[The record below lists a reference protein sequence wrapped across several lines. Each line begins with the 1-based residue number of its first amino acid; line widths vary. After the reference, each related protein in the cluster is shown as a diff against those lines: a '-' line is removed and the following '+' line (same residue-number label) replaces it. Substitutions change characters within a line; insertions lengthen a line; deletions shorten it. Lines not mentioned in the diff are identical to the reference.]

1 MKGLKARDVTHN
13 NFGLTFSY
21 TGGADSFLLE
31 VSDAKKPIYSSVIDR
46 YDSGA
51 IQELLVTDKDGKYVQ
66 MRYAN
71 GEPAFDDEGYPI
83 WQTVKNTYE
92 IPAWFVESLGIKF
105 TKDSQYTVSLTP
117 MYDGKKAAK
126 ATSVKVKTTKI
137 PAQDWWLEPSYDDGT
152 GEWIEPRGGMSIAV
166 SEYDRGQELNDGSTT
181 LYAVSGNTYTL
192 TANVQYN
199 RGRVNDTLVWSVG
212 DGKIATVKAAA
223 GTYCITL
230 KGMKPGT
237 TELEVRSKLL
247 GNKVIA
253 RYEIKVSSVGN
264 AYNRFY
270 GENEP
275 NDSVSGRMAAAF
287 GEVKP
292 QLVRRKEMIL

>member
-1 MKGLKARDVTHN
+1 M
-13 NFGLTFSY
+13 
-21 TGGADSFLLE
+21 
-31 VSDAKKPIYSSVIDR
+31 
-46 YDSGA
+46 
-51 IQELLVTDKDGKYVQ
+51 
-66 MRYAN
+66 
-71 GEPAFDDEGYPI
+71 
-83 WQTVKNTYE
+83 KNTYE
-92 IPAWFVESLGIKF
+92 IPAWFVEHCGIKL

-137 PAQDWWLEPSYDDGT
+137 PAQEWSLENEWDYNID
-152 GEWIEPRGGMSIAV
+152 EWIWGCDKRGGMSIAV
-166 SEYDRGQELNDGSTT
+166 SEYDRGQELNDDSTT

-212 DGKIATVKAAA
+212 DGKVATVKAAA

-237 TELEVRSKLL
+237 TKLEVRSKLL

-253 RYEIKVSSVGN
+253 RYDIVVSPVGN

-292 QLVRRKEMIL
+292 QLVRRKKMMF